1 MTVNLIHIRI
11 KYLPTLSITFLL
23 IVSAPFH
30 PESGMK
36 DVYNI
41 LDFGAV
47 EGGDKNCDQAIRDAI
62 DTCHHQADGGRVDV
76 PPGMFLPAPLSLKSN
91 VNLHI
96 ETNSVLLGS
105 EYFDD
110 SHINGARISNC
121 ITGEETG
128 VFLKITGE
136 G

>member
-1 MTVNLIHIRI
+1 
-11 KYLPTLSITFLL
+11 
-23 IVSAPFH
+23 
-30 PESGMK
+30 MK

-47 EGGDKNCDQAIRDAI
+47 EG
-62 DTCHHQADGGRVDV
+62 GGRVDV

-105 EYFDD
+105 ECFDD
-110 SHINGARISNC
+110 SHINDAQISNF
-121 ITGEETG
+121 ITGEETD